1 MMLQGEVRFGRDRK
15 FFVDEFAIAKEKI
28 SEGLVYSW
36 RRQLRFRPQ

>member
-1 MMLQGEVRFGRDRK
+1 MMLQGEVRFDGIQ